1 MRIGEEISGYEVI
14 APLGEGAMGE
24 VFRGKDIR
32 LDRDVAIKVLKPEIS
47 SRKDLVERFKNEALT
62 MAKLNHGN
70 ICSVYANLALFIE
83 I

>member
-32 LDRDVAIKVLKPEIS
+32 LTVMLQSK
-47 SRKDLVERFKNEALT
+47 F
-62 MAKLNHGN
+62 
-70 ICSVYANLALFIE
+70 
-83 I
+83 